1 MPTQPRPAQR
11 PDRPDRLGSPAA
23 PDPAT
28 PPGATL
34 TAASITDRSRACDLD
49 AGDPLA
55 GFRDRFAPLESGLVY
70 LDGNSLG
77 MLPAATAQR
86 LADVISQDWGTGL
99 IRSWAHWTDLPRQV
113 GDLLGEHLLQAAPG
127 QVVVCDS
134 TTVNLYKLAW
144 AALDARP
151 GRRVLVTDD
160 DNFPTD
166 RYVLEG
172 IAARSGGQLRMIRTD
187 VDQGI
192 RADDVRA
199 AIGPDTALVCLSHV
213 AYRSGALADMAAITR
228 LAHEAGALVLWDLC
242 HSAGSV
248 PVDLDGSGAD
258 LAVGCTYKYL
268 NAGPGAPAFLYVRR
282 DLQDQLT
289 QPIQGWFGQQ
299 DQFTMGPRYEPA
311 PGIARFT
318 TGTPNVPGTV
328 AVQEGTRLLAE
339 AGIQALR
346 AKGIGLTS
354 YLIELAD
361 AWLAPHGCVL
371 ASPRDP
377 GRRGSHVCLR
387 HPDAGRI
394 SQALTRAGVIGD
406 FRTPDRLR
414 LGPAPITT
422 RFTDVWDAL
431 DTLRDILE
439 TKAYVDIP
447 PPP

>member
-1 MPTQPRPAQR
+1 
-11 PDRPDRLGSPAA
+11 
-23 PDPAT
+23 
-28 PPGATL
+28 
-34 TAASITDRSRACDLD
+34 
-49 AGDPLA
+49 
-55 GFRDRFAPLESGLVY
+55 
-70 LDGNSLG
+70 

-86 LADVISQDWGTGL
+86 LAEVITQDWGAGL
-99 IRSWAHWTDLPRQV
+99 IRSWAHWMDLPRQV
-113 GDLLGEHLLQAAPG
+113 GDLLGEHLLGAAPG

-134 TTVNLYKLAW
+134 TTVNLYKLAC

-151 GRRVLVTDD
+151 GRPVLVTDD

-172 IAARSGGQLRMIRTD
+172 IAARSGGQLRWIRTD
-187 VDQGI
+187 ADQGI
-192 RADDVRA
+192 RLSDVRA
-199 AIGPDTALVCLSHV
+199 ATRPDTALVCLSHV

-228 LAHEAGALVLWDLC
+228 LAHDAGALVLWDLC

-299 DQFTMGPRYEPA
+299 DQFTMGPRYEPV
-311 PGIARFT
+311 PGIGRFT
-318 TGTPNVPGTV
+318 TGTPNIPGTV

-346 AKGIGLTS
+346 AKGIALTS

-361 AWLAPHGCVL
+361 AWLAPLGCGL

-377 GRRGSHVCLR
+377 SRRGSHVTLR
-387 HPDAGRI
+387 HPEAGRI
-394 SQALTRAGVIGD
+394 SQALIGAGVIGD
-406 FRTPDRLR
+406 FRAPDRLR
-414 LGPAPITT
+414 LGPAPVTT

-431 DTLRDILE
+431 DTLRTILE
-439 TKAYVDIP
+439 AGAIGRASPAPRPGGHPRPRGPGGHRRVP
-447 PPP
+447 LGPGG

>member
-1 MPTQPRPAQR
+1 V
-11 PDRPDRLGSPAA
+11 
-23 PDPAT
+23 
-28 PPGATL
+28 
-34 TAASITDRSRACDLD
+34 DLD

-55 GFRDRFAPLESGLVY
+55 GFRDRFVALGPGLIY

-77 MLPAATAQR
+77 MLPAATTQR
-86 LADVISQDWGTGL
+86 LAEVISQEWGTGL
-99 IRSWAHWTDLPRQV
+99 IRSWAHWMDLPGQV
-113 GDLLGEHLLQAAPG
+113 GDLLGQHLLGAAPG

-151 GRRVLVTDD
+151 GRPVLVTDD

-166 RYVLEG
+166 RYVLGG

-187 VDQGI
+187 MDQGI
-192 RADDVRA
+192 RPDDVRD

-228 LAHEAGALVLWDLC
+228 LAHGAGALVLWDLC

-248 PVDLDGSGAD
+248 PVDLDGCGAD

-268 NAGPGAPAFLYVRR
+268 NAGPGAPAFLYVRQ
-282 DLQDQLT
+282 DLQDQLS

-318 TGTPNVPGTV
+318 TGTPNIPGTV
-328 AVQEGTRLLAE
+328 AVQEGARLLAE
-339 AGIQALR
+339 PGIQALR
-346 AKGIGLTS
+346 DKGIRLTS

-361 AWLAPHGCVL
+361 AWLAPLGCVL

-377 GRRGSHVCLR
+377 ARRGSHVCLH
-387 HPDAGRI
+387 HPEAGRL
-394 SQALTRAGVIGD
+394 SQALTQAGVIGD

-431 DTLRDILE
+431 DILRQILE
-439 TKAYVDIP
+439 TKSYADLP
-447 PPP
+447 PAPQGLA